1 MVLQDTKDQ
10 QVQPE
15 KVVMLELL
23 ELQVRQGP
31 QVLLAQQDL
40 SDQQEP
46 REQLDRQVK
55 RVQRV
60 LTVPLGTLVLQ
71 EL

>member
-1 MVLQDTKDQ
+1 
-10 QVQPE
+10 
-15 KVVMLELL
+15 MLELL